1 METALVALLCDVLFE
16 VARAL
21 LKRRLG
27 RKQLPEPL
35 KPEGVSE

>member
-1 METALVALLCDVLFE
+1 MTTALVALLCDVLLE

-21 LKRRLG
+21 IKRRLG

-35 KPEGVSE
+35 DPEEVS